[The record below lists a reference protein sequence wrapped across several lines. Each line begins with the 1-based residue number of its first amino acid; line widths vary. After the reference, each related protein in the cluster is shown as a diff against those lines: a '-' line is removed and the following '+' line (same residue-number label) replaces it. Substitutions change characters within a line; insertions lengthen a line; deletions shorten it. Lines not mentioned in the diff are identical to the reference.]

1 MLELS
6 ECRKWHLAA
15 CVCEEAHSIVHI
27 CGKLYE
33 DHAGLTQTHTH
44 TSQIQRASQKDI
56 HSLET
61 NSGKKMTA
69 LVKYVTSKLS
79 TFQCAAKTYSVTPKT
94 CPTCHL

>member
-27 CGKLYE
+27 CWKLYE

-61 NSGKKMTA
+61 NSGKK
-69 LVKYVTSKLS
+69 
-79 TFQCAAKTYSVTPKT
+79 
-94 CPTCHL
+94 

>member
-6 ECRKWHLAA
+6 ECREWHLAA

-33 DHAGLTQTHTH
+33 DNASSTQTHTHTH
-44 TSQIQRASQKDI
+44 TSQIQKASQKDI

-61 NSGKKMTA
+61 KK
-69 LVKYVTSKLS
+69 
-79 TFQCAAKTYSVTPKT
+79 
-94 CPTCHL
+94 